1 MYVRGG
7 VNFAIVDVMKR
18 LIFGLI
24 VTLGVLSGLA
34 VSVSANMNDFT
45 FKSFDAD
52 YYLGSDS
59 EGRSTLKTVEKL
71 TAEFTI
77 PNQNHGIERAIPKK
91 YDGHPTNLKIQSVTD
106 ENNNPVDYEER
117 SSNGN
122 AVLRV
127 GDSDAYVLGTK
138 TYIITYEQRDV
149 TKYFDN
155 TGLTEFYW
163 DVNGTQWNQSFDN
176 ATARVHL
183 SDSVLPTLTDKLS
196 CYHGRSGA
204 ADQCLISAD
213 GSVVTATVDDLKPRE
228 NMTIAIGFTAG
239 TFRGYEQSTAEKI
252 GATLLKIWIVSLFIT
267 VPLGIVLTIWFC
279 VRYVQVGRRNKEMGT
294 IVAEYLPPKQTSVL
308 TAAKIGDGTR
318 AETTAQMIDLAVRHY
333 IKIYQTKE
341 KSTWK
346 PAEFELEIT
355 KDVSDLTMDE
365 RDFISTLFGST
376 AVGTKLDM
384 KTLKNDYKLA
394 AAMQA
399 NSKQMVKRIQGEYD
413 LQKKDESAIRWF
425 TRFSWVLLASS
436 IVLLAPTLFIAAL
449 TALVCGM
456 SLQVLT
462 DKGLNL
468 RRYLAGLKLYIGVA
482 EAERLK
488 MLQSPEGAEKVGS
501 PIDDSDSRQ
510 MVKLY
515 ERVLPYAVLFGQEK
529 EWNKQL
535 GSYYEQANA
544 QPDWY
549 SGQTAFNAAIFTTA
563 VSDFEASMNSYS
575 ASSDSSSGG
584 SSGGGSSGGGGGG
597 GGGGGW

>member
-1 MYVRGG
+1 
-7 VNFAIVDVMKR
+7 MKR
-18 LIFGLI
+18 LILGLI

-34 VSVSANMNDFT
+34 APVSADANDFT
-45 FKSFDAD
+45 FKSFEAD

-71 TAEFTI
+71 TAEFNI
-77 PNQNHGIERAIPKK
+77 PNQNHGIERAIPKN
-91 YDGHPTNLKIQSVTD
+91 YDGHPTTLKIQSVTD
-106 ENNNPVDYEER
+106 ENNTPIEYEVN

-122 AVLRV
+122 SVLRI
-127 GDSDAYVLGTK
+127 GDGDTYVTGTK
-138 TYIITYEQRDV
+138 TYVITYTQRDV
-149 TKYFDN
+149 TKYFEN

-163 DVNGTQWNQSFDN
+163 DTNGTLWNQPFGSVM
-176 ATARVHL
+176 TRVHL
-183 SDSVLPTLTDKLS
+183 SDSVLPTLTDKLA
-196 CYHGRSGA
+196 CYYGSAGA
-204 ADQCLISAD
+204 TNQCSINAE
-213 GSVVTATVDDLKPRE
+213 GSVITATADSLQTRE
-228 NMTIAIGFTAG
+228 NMTIAVGFTAG

-252 GATLLKIWIVSLFIT
+252 GAFLLGLWLVSLIIT
-267 VPLGIVLTIWFC
+267 VPLGIALTIWFC
-279 VRYVQVGRRNKEMGT
+279 VRYVQVGRRSKEMGT

-308 TAAKIGDGTR
+308 AAAKIGDGTR
-318 AETTAQMIDLAVRHY
+318 AETIAQMIDLAVRHY

-355 KDVSDLTMDE
+355 KDISDLTLDE
-365 RDFISTLFGST
+365 RDFIATLFGAT

-384 KTLKNDYKLA
+384 KTLKNNYKLVS
-394 AAMQA
+394 AMQA
-399 NSKQMVKRIQGEYD
+399 NSKRMTKRIQGEYG
-413 LQKKDESAIRWF
+413 LQHKDETMNKWF
-425 TRFSWVLLASS
+425 MRFAWILLLLS
-436 IVLLAPTLFIAAL
+436 IVFLAPTLFIAAL
-449 TALVCGM
+449 TAFICGS

-482 EAERLK
+482 EQDRVK
-488 MLQSPEGAEKVGS
+488 MLQSPEGAEKIGS
-501 PIDDSDSRQ
+501 PVDGNDSRQ

-515 ERVLPYAVLFGQEK
+515 EKVLPYAVLFGQEK

-535 GSYYEQANA
+535 GSYYEQASA

-549 SGQTAFNAAIFTTA
+549 VGQTAFNAALFTTV
-563 VSDFEASMNSYS
+563 VSDFGASMNSYS